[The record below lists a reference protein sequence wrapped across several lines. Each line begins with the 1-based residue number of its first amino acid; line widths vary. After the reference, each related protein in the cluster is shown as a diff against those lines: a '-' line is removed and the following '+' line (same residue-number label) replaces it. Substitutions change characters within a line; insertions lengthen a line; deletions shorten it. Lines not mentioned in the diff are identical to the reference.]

1 MTAPNRTAG
10 FTLIE
15 IISVLVILGI
25 LAAVAVPKYYDLQEE
40 ADKKAALA
48 SVAEAQARVQLRFG
62 QLILQGKTCDEAAKT
77 VSVLSE
83 TSDATEGGGER
94 FGDFLLTVADDT
106 ITIAGSAA
114 SAKRADATGNFE
126 DTGAKLYLPQC
137 EESVSGNGMGGHAYF
152 DFAPALLLALR
163 VENTETNKKA
173 LEVNVD
179 STAPEG
185 NNYTTLVKE
194 ALAAASIDPLLS
206 NIQSWSYFPN
216 GQNMCWS
223 ETDVSD
229 VQEGTEVL
237 VMRYNNTKKTYT
249 VGTMKVQ
256 KVTNEKGV
264 TYNQLGADFSPK
276 VWTES
281 KISNDNIQT
290 DKTKKSFESAMAY
303 YNQVKAAQNK

>member
-1 MTAPNRTAG
+1 MTDRRAG

-94 FGDFLLTVADDT
+94 FGDFLLTVADGT

-137 EESVSGNGMGGHAYF
+137 EESVSGNGMGGHDYF
-152 DFAPALLLALR
+152 DFAPALLSALDGVKNGEGQLAK
-163 VENTETNKKA
+163 NFYI
-173 LEVNVD
+173 D
-179 STAPEG
+179 STAPEE
-185 NNYTTLVKE
+185 NNWTSFINQWFADNNV
-194 ALAAASIDPLLS
+194 DPSLS
-206 NIQSWSYFPN
+206 NIQSWSYSPD
-216 GQNMCWS
+216 GIMCWS
-223 ETDVSD
+223 ETDVSK
-229 VQEGTEVL
+229 VAAGTEVL
-237 VMRYNNTKKTYT
+237 VMRYNSNWKTYT
-249 VGTMKVQ
+249 VGTMKVG
-256 KVTNEKGV
+256 TNTLNGQ
-264 TYNQLGADFSPK
+264 TYNRIDTSDAAWK
-276 VWTES
+276 ES
-281 KISNDNIQT
+281 KLSESAVQT
-290 DKTKKSFESAMAY
+290 DEMKKSFKSAMEY
-303 YNQVKAAQNK
+303 YNHVKAAQK

>member
-1 MTAPNRTAG
+1 MTDRRAG

-94 FGDFLLTVADDT
+94 FGDFLLTVADGT

-152 DFAPALLLALR
+152 DFAPALLLALG
-163 VENTETNKKA
+163 
-173 LEVNVD
+173 NVKNEKGELAQKFYID
-179 STAPEG
+179 STAPEE
-185 NNYTTLVKE
+185 NNWTKFINQWFADRNV
-194 ALAAASIDPLLS
+194 DPLLS
-206 NIQSWSYFPN
+206 NIQSWGYSPN
-216 GQNMCWS
+216 GIMCWS
-223 ETDVSD
+223 ETDVSK
-229 VQEGTEVL
+229 VAAGTEVL
-237 VMRYNNTKKTYT
+237 VMRYNSNWETYT
-249 VGTMKVQ
+249 VGTMKVG
-256 KVTNEKGV
+256 TNILNGQS
-264 TYNQLGADFSPK
+264 YNRIDTSDAAWK
-276 VWTES
+276 ES
-281 KISNDNIQT
+281 KLSESTIQT
-290 DKTKKSFESAMAY
+290 EEMKKSFNSAMEY
-303 YNQVKAAQNK
+303 YNQVKAAQK